1 MTKGKYISVLIGI
14 ALFCNFNNLK
24 SQHVIPERKDNV
36 IVITAD
42 TSTLTNFDKFAKHL
56 IDNGYTFASID
67 RNFKIISTNERTSE
81 GGYKHKLNISFTD
94 SIITIRP
101 TCNML
106 MLGSSVGNYQTTWI
120 DWKYATSRS
129 NIYNLHYRAF
139 MPIISSFN
147 KPILFYLKP

>member
-1 MTKGKYISVLIGI
+1 MNIKFIPIVFGI
-14 ALFCNFNNLK
+14 VIFSNFNNLK
-24 SQHVIPERKDNV
+24 SQHIVPERKDNV

-42 TSTLTNFDKFAKHL
+42 TNTLSNFDKFGKHL
-56 IDNGYTFASID
+56 IDNGYSFAVID
-67 RNFKIISTNERTSE
+67 RNFKTISTNERTSE

-106 MLGSSVGNYQTTWI
+106 MLGSSIGNYQTTWV
-120 DWKYATSRS
+120 DWKHATARS

-139 MPIISSFN
+139 MPVITSFN
-147 KPILFYLKP
+147 KPILFYQRP

>member
-1 MTKGKYISVLIGI
+1 MIKKRHIPIVIGL
-14 ALFCNFNNLK
+14 ALLGNFNNLK
-24 SQHVIPERKDNV
+24 SQYVIPERKDNV
-36 IVITAD
+36 IVIAAD
-42 TSTLTNFDKFAKHL
+42 TSTLANFDKFGKHL

-67 RNFKIISTNERTSE
+67 RNFKIISTNEQTSE

-106 MLGSSVGNYQTTWI
+106 MLGSSICNYQTTWI
-120 DWKYATSRS
+120 EWKYATSRS

-139 MPIISSFN
+139 MPVIYSFN
-147 KPILFYLKP
+147 KPILFYLRP